1 MSEYN
6 GWTNR
11 ATWNV
16 AMWLENDWDTNL
28 DEWSKDR
35 EISSS
40 ERFRD
45 EIQWAIVELDL
56 RCWHLGAPAGCE
68 VIHFMTPDAERFDDA
83 NWSELYESLIESRRE
98 EARDE

>member
-16 AMWLENDWDTNL
+16 AMWLEQEWNTEL
-28 DEWSKDR
+28 DEWRNDR
-35 EISSS
+35 EIDCAD
-40 ERFRD
+40 EFR
-45 EIQWAIVELDL
+45 EAIENVILELDL

-83 NWSELYESLIESRRE
+83 NWSELYESLIESHRE
-98 EARDE
+98 EASDE